1 MDEKYHFD
9 INREGSG
16 SDDIYGTDEEVSSES
31 DKDYEVECE
40 YNTHTPRIK
49 WNKMK
54 ELLGERYESPHQ
66 LNLYLTNHAIYTSYK
81 IKFKKCDS
89 IRLVVAC
96 VSDPKNSLSL
106 YC

>member
-49 WNKMK
+49 
-54 ELLGERYESPHQ
+54 
-66 LNLYLTNHAIYTSYK
+66 
-81 IKFKKCDS
+81 
-89 IRLVVAC
+89 
-96 VSDPKNSLSL
+96 
-106 YC
+106 

>member
-1 MDEKYHFD
+1 MKDVWDIEIIDVEIDKDFKKKCTDVFLNNLCPNEAGEEDDAELNEYDVVDEKYHFD

-49 WNKMK
+49 
-54 ELLGERYESPHQ
+54 
-66 LNLYLTNHAIYTSYK
+66 
-81 IKFKKCDS
+81 
-89 IRLVVAC
+89 
-96 VSDPKNSLSL
+96 
-106 YC
+106 